1 MLFCYIKNNCFGLQ
15 SSKAAFLMLACVFMC
30 FEYCL
35 IQSSLDTSWVGRVL
49 EKDLSGSSP
58 AEIKFHLKLC
68 NL

>member
-1 MLFCYIKNNCFGLQ
+1 
-15 SSKAAFLMLACVFMC
+15 MLACVFMG